1 MSSTKPLSRMPM
13 LIRNQHE
20 PPPVRYEPSP
30 LQTPRGE
37 AGMIRRML
45 TSPVFY
51 LLAPVVASC
60 FVWLVPGSSYRLRG
74 FDVRA
79 DANVGAWLLLITFYA
94 ACAGLV
100 WVGSRV
106 GRVLGPSESLVTRTT
121 SGRFQRRFSVV
132 LTVFASIGVLY
143 SMYLAQQQTSIIEVL
158 TATQGNDLKESIG
171 GVAGIATLRYTAA
184 ISAPVAMYVWKY
196 SGGRLSLAVWNILLL
211 VASALFS
218 SRLSMIMAVVVLIF
232 LVFRLR
238 GEIRFRAVP
247 VVTSAAL
254 VFAALTVFNYFRN
267 AQYYLASGVS
277 DPVSMNFYQIAAYLG
292 APFQVSLGV
301 ANGIM
306 NRGYSTSS
314 DPISSAL
321 LIVPTFLRPE
331 GEGTGQAAARSISQ
345 VVQVASSL
353 TTNSAFANV
362 FATYGWWG
370 LGYILMTMFVAGW
383 LFGYISHFRSIVVV
397 AGAVV
402 AYSLAEMWRIFLFPQ
417 GLVVYLLLAILIA
430 TAVGLSGDG
439 HGRQSSRARI
449 PQKSSPQRPA

>member
-1 MSSTKPLSRMPM
+1 MSRAQAVADAPGERSATPVAYESNRLQSANKEAG
-13 LIRNQHE
+13 LIR
-20 PPPVRYEPSP
+20 R
-30 LQTPRGE
+30 L
-37 AGMIRRML
+37 L
-45 TSPVFY
+45 TSPVVY

-60 FVWLVPGSSYRLRG
+60 IVWLVPGSSYRLRG
-74 FDVRA
+74 FDTRA
-79 DANVGAWLLLITFYA
+79 EANVGAWLLLIVFYTL
-94 ACAGLV
+94 CAGLV
-100 WVGSRV
+100 WAGSRL
-106 GRVLGPSESLVTRTT
+106 GRLLGPSETLVTRTT
-121 SGRFQRRFSVV
+121 SDRFQRRFSVV
-132 LTVFASIGVLY
+132 LTVFASVGVLY

-158 TATQGNDLKESIG
+158 TATQGNDLKETIG
-171 GVAGIATLRYTAA
+171 GVAGVATLRYTAA
-184 ISAPVAMYVWKY
+184 ISAPVALYVWRY
-196 SGGRLSLAVWNILLL
+196 SGGRLSFAIWNVGLL

-247 VVTSAAL
+247 VALSAVL

-267 AQYYLASGVS
+267 AQYYLASGIS
-277 DPVSMNFYQIAAYLG
+277 DPVSMNFYQTAAYLG

-306 NRGYSTSS
+306 NRGFAIAS
-314 DPISSAL
+314 DPVSSVL

-331 GEGTGQAAARSISQ
+331 SEGTGQAAARSISE

-370 LGYILMTMFVAGW
+370 LGYVLVTMFAAGW
-383 LFGYISHFRSIVVV
+383 LFGYVSHFKSIVVV
-397 AGAVV
+397 AGAVI

-430 TAVGLSGDG
+430 TMVGLSGDG
-439 HGRQSSRARI
+439 SKRLATRARVRPI
-449 PQKSSPQRPA
+449 PTSTTSV

>member
-1 MSSTKPLSRMPM
+1 MTNPRTAAPTAIRRPAPAPPVPYESNRPQTSGRETG
-13 LIRNQHE
+13 LIR
-20 PPPVRYEPSP
+20 R
-30 LQTPRGE
+30 L
-37 AGMIRRML
+37 L

-51 LLAPVVASC
+51 LLAPVIASC
-60 FVWLVPGSSYRLRG
+60 IVWLVPGSSYRLRG

-79 DANVGAWLLLITFYA
+79 DANIGAWLLLIVFYA
-94 ACAGLV
+94 LCAGLV
-100 WVGSRV
+100 WAGSRI
-106 GRVLGPSESLVTRTT
+106 GRALGPSQTLVLRTT
-121 SGRFQRRFSVV
+121 ADRFQRRFSVV
-132 LTVFASIGVLY
+132 LTLFASVGVLY

-158 TATQGNDLKESIG
+158 TATQGNDLKETIG

-184 ISAPVAMYVWKY
+184 ISAPVALYVWKY
-196 SGGRLSLAVWNILLL
+196 SGGRLSLAVWNIGLL

-247 VVTSAAL
+247 VVVTAAL

-267 AQYYLASGVS
+267 AQYYLASGVT

-306 NRGYSTSS
+306 NRGFTIAS
-314 DPISSAL
+314 DPISSVL

-331 GEGTGQAAARSISQ
+331 SAGTGQAAARSISE

-370 LGYILMTMFVAGW
+370 LGYVLVTMFVAGW
-383 LFGYISHFRSIVVV
+383 LFGYVSHFTSIVVV
-397 AGAVV
+397 AGAVI

-430 TAVGLSGDG
+430 TMVGLSGDG
-439 HGRQSSRARI
+439 SRRASDRARTLI
-449 PQKSSPQRPA
+449 RPTAGSSA

>member
-1 MSSTKPLSRMPM
+1 MNRAREMTAEASGEHGPQVDITAESRM
-13 LIRNQHE
+13 
-20 PPPVRYEPSP
+20 SP
-30 LQTPRGE
+30 AAVPHVGI
-37 AGMIRRML
+37 IRRLL

-51 LLAPVVASC
+51 LIAPVVASGI
-60 FVWLVPGSSYRLRG
+60 VWLVPGSSYRLRG
-74 FDVRA
+74 FAVRA
-79 DANVGAWLLLITFYA
+79 EADIGAWLVLIMFYA
-94 ACAGLV
+94 LCAALV
-100 WVGSRV
+100 WVGSRI
-106 GRVLGPSESLVTRTT
+106 GRALGPSETLVARTT
-121 SGRFQRRFSVV
+121 TERFQRRFSLV
-132 LTVFASIGVLY
+132 LTAFASVGVLY

-158 TATQGNDLKESIG
+158 TATQGNDLKETIG

-184 ISAPVAMYVWKY
+184 ISAPVALYVWKY
-196 SGGRLSLAVWNILLL
+196 SGGRLSIALWNIALL

-232 LVFRLR
+232 IIFRLR
-238 GEIRFRAVP
+238 GDIRFRAVP
-247 VVTSAAL
+247 VVVSAAL

-267 AQYYLASGVS
+267 AQFYVASGIS

-301 ANGIM
+301 ANGIT
-306 NRGYSTSS
+306 NRGFVIPS
-314 DPISSAL
+314 DPVSSAL
-321 LIVPTFLRPE
+321 LVVPTFLRPE
-331 GEGTGQAAARSISQ
+331 SDGTGLAAARSISD

-370 LGYILMTMFVAGW
+370 LGYVLLTMFFAGC
-383 LFGYISHFRSIVVV
+383 LFGYVSHFRSIVVV

-430 TAVGLSGDG
+430 TMVGMSGDNRD
-439 HGRQSSRARI
+439 RQSARPGI
-449 PQKSSPQRPA
+449 SNTPSP